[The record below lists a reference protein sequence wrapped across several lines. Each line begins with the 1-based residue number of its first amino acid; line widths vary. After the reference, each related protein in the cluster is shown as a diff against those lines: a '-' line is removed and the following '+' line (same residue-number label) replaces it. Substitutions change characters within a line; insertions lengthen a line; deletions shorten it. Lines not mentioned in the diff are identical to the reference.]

1 MRQAGLLF
9 RWQGLTA
16 KPAGAGLR
24 FAGTSARCD
33 VEGLVNSL
41 RNRLDLRSEF
51 LFNAVEVEAIFVGNE
66 VDGETKVTE
75 SSGTTDTVK
84 VGFRVLGE
92 VEVDDNVDGL
102 NVDTASK

>member
-1 MRQAGLLF
+1 M
-9 RWQGLTA
+9 TA
-16 KPAGAGLR
+16 KPARARLR
-24 FAGTSARCD
+24 LARTSTRCD
-33 VEGLVNSL
+33 VEGLVDSL
-41 RNRLDLRSEF
+41 RDRLDLRSEF

-75 SSGTTDTVK
+75 SSGTTDTMK

-102 NVDTASK
+102 NVDTASQ